1 MKVLKEQFRIKS
13 YETDIHACM
22 KPYSFMLNA
31 QEMANRHADFLGF
44 GYNDL
49 QTKGIIWVLSR
60 VRVVFN
66 RIPKWNEDV
75 TMETWHKGNDRLFGI
90 RDFRMDTLSGESLA
104 VATSSWL
111 IIGSASRR
119 IQRIDQYL
127 GEDSPGVN
135 KVDAIVT
142 PAAKL
147 VSPAQMTFVRKRR
160 VEFSDIDINNHTNNA
175 KYIEWAFDC
184 IDQQVSFSMEVK
196 EFTVNF
202 NSESRIGEE
211 IDMYL
216 TDNGTVAFIEGKREE
231 TSVFQT
237 EIIYNR
243 K

>member
-1 MKVLKEQFRIKS
+1 MKVLKEKFRIKS

-49 QTKGIIWVLSR
+49 QTKGITWVLSR

-66 RIPKWNEDV
+66 RIPKWNEEV
-75 TMETWHKGNDRLFGI
+75 SMETWHKGNDRLFGI
-90 RDFRMDTLSGESLA
+90 RDFRMDTLLGESLA
-104 VATSSWL
+104 IATSSWL
-111 IIGSASRR
+111 IISTTSRR
-119 IQRIDQYL
+119 VQRIDQYL
-127 GEDSPGVN
+127 GEDHPGVN
-135 KVDAIVT
+135 NVDAIET
-142 PAAKL
+142 PATKL
-147 VSPAQMTFVRKRR
+147 VSPTQMNFAKRRR

-184 IDQQVSFSMEVK
+184 IDQQLSCLMEVK
-196 EFTVNF
+196 EFTINF

-211 IDMYL
+211 IDLLIY
-216 TDNGTVAFIEGKREE
+216 DDGKNVFVEGKRGE

-237 EIIYNR
+237 EIIYTR

>member
-1 MKVLKEQFRIKS
+1 
-13 YETDIHACM
+13 M

-49 QTKGIIWVLSR
+49 QAKGIIWVLSR

-75 TMETWHKGNDRLFGI
+75 SMETWHKGNDRLFGI

-111 IIGSASRR
+111 IIGSESRR

-147 VSPAQMTFVRKRR
+147 VSPGQMTFVKKRR

-211 IDMYL
+211 IDMYMS
-216 TDNGTVAFIEGKREE
+216 DNGTIA
-231 TSVFQT
+231 
-237 EIIYNR
+237 
-243 K
+243 